1 MTSTPPVHPAITDRA
16 AQPYAGIKRTVTMNT
31 IPEIADRIP
40 QLIGWLAARGIAP
53 AGAPFLKYNVIDM
66 DRELQME
73 AGVPVAEQITGDGD
87 VFGAVLPAGRYV
99 TVTHRGHPSELEG
112 VTGAVLAWAEQQGL
126 RWDTTATPDGERWTA
141 RLELY
146 HTNPMEQ
153 PDMSQWQTELAFRLA
168 D

>member
-1 MTSTPPVHPAITDRA
+1 MTSTPPVHPAITDRT
-16 AQPYAGIKRTVTMNT
+16 AQPYAGIRRTVTMQS

-40 QLIGWLAARGIAP
+40 EIIGWLLGRGIAP

-66 DRELQME
+66 ERSLEVE
-73 AGVPVAEQITGDGD
+73 AGVPVGAEITGEGEI
-87 VFGAVLPAGRYV
+87 FGAVLPAGRYV
-99 TVTHRGHPSELEG
+99 TVTHLGHPDGLEA
-112 VTGAVLAWAEQQGL
+112 VTGAVLGWAEQQGL
-126 RWDTTATPDGERWTA
+126 RWDTVDTADGERWTA

-153 PDMSQWQTELAFRLA
+153 PDMAKWETELAFRLA

>member
-16 AQPYAGIKRTVTMNT
+16 AQPYAGIKRTVTMHS

-40 QLIGWLAARGIAP
+40 EIIGWLAARGIAP
-53 AGAPFLKYNVIDM
+53 AGAPFLKYNLIDM
-66 DRELQME
+66 DRELVME
-73 AGVPVAEQITGDGD
+73 AGVPVAAEITGEGD

-99 TVTHRGHPSELEG
+99 TVIHHGHPMELVG
-112 VTGAVLAWAEQQGL
+112 VTGALLDWAQQQDL
-126 RWDTTATPDGERWTA
+126 RWDMTPTADGERWTS
-141 RLELY
+141 RLESY

-153 PDMSQWQTELAFRLA
+153 PDMNEWDTELAFRLA